1 MEVQSL
7 QGGRCETAPLRAQ
20 EDRKDADI
28 QPCMHAAHC
37 NSLYQRNSSTCYCES
52 NTGSKD
58 AVRDVTEGHEVLK
71 ML

>member
-7 QGGRCETAPLRAQ
+7 QGDRCETAPLRAQ

-37 NSLYQRNSSTCYCES
+37 NTAFTAVQQHCVTVRATLGAK
-52 NTGSKD
+52 TGSEPSLR
-58 AVRDVTEGHEVLK
+58 ATRC
-71 ML
+71 